1 MSFLNSKFSN
11 IEISILEIG
20 RRNAS
25 LDDPEGRRV
34 ILLVIFSLLSLPIM
48 LGVSVSEY
56 FNSHYFLSAALI
68 VGVIVLLINIVVN
81 LSRGFTLWSVRGVT
95 AYFSWLLILLVYL
108 DYKISNVLYLLV
120 LPPVLTFI
128 LGRKEGAIWNMCYL
142 FLSAY
147 FVYST
152 DREIWQDLAAF
163 SGFVATYILIS
174 TIVFAYEIGR
184 ERSEIRRFLQQER
197 LRIEVSSRAAA
208 ELEKQTSIEN
218 VQSAFSD
225 VKELSGL
232 VPICASCKSIRDDSG
247 YWEGIETYM
256 ERNRL
261 LKYSYGL
268 CPDCEKASEELLV
281 EEPGDR

>member
-95 AYFSWLLILLVYL
+95 AYFRQYNQHL
-108 DYKISNVLYLLV
+108 
-120 LPPVLTFI
+120 
-128 LGRKEGAIWNMCYL
+128 A
-142 FLSAY
+142 LSAY
-147 FVYST
+147 VAPG
-152 DREIWQDLAAF
+152 ILLF
-163 SGFVATYILIS
+163 SGSQGRRCLEHITFVEQWIDCSIS
-174 TIVFAYEIGR
+174 
-184 ERSEIRRFLQQER
+184 
-197 LRIEVSSRAAA
+197 
-208 ELEKQTSIEN
+208 
-218 VQSAFSD
+218 
-225 VKELSGL
+225 
-232 VPICASCKSIRDDSG
+232 
-247 YWEGIETYM
+247 
-256 ERNRL
+256 
-261 LKYSYGL
+261 
-268 CPDCEKASEELLV
+268 
-281 EEPGDR
+281 